1 MNWTSDRVRAALI
14 DPPPQQLPLEGDRA
28 SAVLLPLLAR
38 PTGATLLLVRKSL
51 RLAKH
56 AGQVGF
62 PGGALDGAESAGAA
76 ALREAFEEVALSA
89 DRVELLGQLDDERT
103 WVTNFH
109 IRPLVGWVRDVP
121 ATWQLDP
128 YEIDSVLEVGVQE
141 LVDTEPCSVLEFAAY
156 GQAFAMPRWEFSG
169 GRVVWG
175 ASGRI
180 LNNFRQR
187 LLGVAR

>member
-1 MNWTSDRVRAALI
+1 MVRAALSA
-14 DPPPQQLPLEGDRA
+14 PPPQLLPLGGDRA

-38 PTGATLLLVRKSL
+38 PEGPTLLMVRKSL
-51 RLAKH
+51 RLSKH

-62 PGGALDGAESAGAA
+62 PGGALDVGETAEAA
-76 ALREAFEEVALSA
+76 ALREAFEEVALPA
-89 DRVELLGQLDDERT
+89 DRVQLLGILDDERT
-103 WVTNFH
+103 WVTAFH
-109 IRPLVGWVRDVP
+109 IRPLVGWVEDIP
-121 ATWQLDP
+121 QTWQLDA

-141 LVDTEPCSVLEFAAY
+141 LVATEPCSILEFAAY

-169 GRVVWG
+169 GRVIWG

-187 LLGVAR
+187 LLLAMR